1 MLYRKKNTNTAEY
14 ISPEG
19 ENIQSALPCAD

>member
-14 ISPEG
+14 IAPEG
-19 ENIQSALPCAD
+19 ENIQSAHGGAD